1 MISMTRLLMVLAVFA
16 QLGACIS
23 TTTGEPKSE
32 PDDAASARQYY
43 QLGARYL
50 RNGSYALARD
60 RLLHALD
67 FDPKMADAHSLLALA
82 YVNLENPR
90 LAQEHYE
97 KAVRYEPDNVD
108 SRNAYAVYL
117 CQKKEYD
124 EAQKQFDHAIAIY
137 ENDNAE
143 VMLTNAGVC
152 MAGKPDYELAEEY
165 FRRALKFKAS
175 YGEALIQ
182 LAALK
187 HQTGNNLHARAFLQR
202 YLATNLAS
210 APVLFLGMQIEIAL
224 GDDRAAKDY
233 SKQILRDFTDSPE
246 ARFILTTSAS

>member
-1 MISMTRLLMVLAVFA
+1 MMSMTRLLMVLAVFA
-16 QLGACIS
+16 QLGACVS
-23 TTTGEPKSE
+23 TTTGEPVRE
-32 PDDAASARQYY
+32 PDAKESAKQYY

-60 RLLHALD
+60 RLLRALE
-67 FDPKMADAHSLLALA
+67 FEPRMADAHSLLALA

-90 LAQEHYE
+90 LAKEHYE
-97 KAVRYEPDNVD
+97 KAVRYEPDNID

-117 CQKKEYD
+117 CQQKEYD
-124 EAQKQFDHAIAIY
+124 EARLQFDHAIGIY

-165 FRRALKFKAS
+165 FRKALKFKAS

-182 LAALK
+182 LASLK

-202 YLATNLAS
+202 YLATNMPS
-210 APVLFLGMQIEIAL
+210 APVLFLGMQIERAL
-224 GDDRAAKDY
+224 GDEQAANDY
-233 SKQILRDFTDSPE
+233 SKQILRDFTDSRE
-246 ARFILTTSAS
+246 ARFILTSSAS